1 MKEEVPVKKN
11 EEYVVKIADYG
22 TDGEG
27 IAKINDFTVF
37 VAGALKNEKCKIHI
51 TKVLSSYAYAKIVEI
66 LEKSEHRVQ
75 SDCKTY
81 PKCGGCSLRH
91 IDYKETLQIK
101 RQKVQNLV
109 NKMLNDKIIV
119 DETVGMDK
127 PVFYRNKAIY
137 PISQNK
143 MPGIFAARSHD
154 VI

>member
-75 SDCKTY
+75 SDLK
-81 PKCGGCSLRH
+81 L
-91 IDYKETLQIK
+91 I
-101 RQKVQNLV
+101 QNV
-109 NKMLNDKIIV
+109 V
-119 DETVGMDK
+119 VA
-127 PVFYRNKAIY
+127 V
-137 PISQNK
+137 
-143 MPGIFAARSHD
+143 
-154 VI
+154 